1 MRRDVR
7 MRFLSSLAVA
17 LAVSIL
23 GCYSDDDPLGSGK
36 SGDKT
41 GKKDPPPPCHPGCFP
56 TGTSIATP
64 DAPRPIDAIRRGDVI
79 TLVHEDG
86 TATSGRVDSTFQT
99 CTGLVEVQT
108 DLGRLLT
115 TATQPL
121 CLAAG
126 GFRRAGELIQGDEI
140 WRWEEGQRRPARV
153 QAVVPAEKD
162 AAVFNLVVGESA
174 VFVAAGFLARG
185 KPPADAE

>member
-1 MRRDVR
+1 MRQ
-7 MRFLSSLAVA
+7 LVA
-17 LAVSIL
+17 LAVVLLVVIS
-23 GCYSDDDPLGSGK
+23 GCWSDDGSAGK
-36 SGDKT
+36 DKSV
-41 GKKDPPPPCHPGCFP
+41 KEPPPPPCHPGCFP
-56 TGTSIATP
+56 AGTPIATP
-64 DAPRPIDAIRRGDVI
+64 DGQRPIDAIRRGDVI
-79 TLVHEDG
+79 TLVREDG
-86 TATSGRVDSTFQT
+86 TSTSGRVDSTFQT

-126 GFRRAGELIQGDEI
+126 GFRRAGELIQGEEI
-140 WRWEEGQRRPARV
+140 WRFEQGQRRPARV
-153 QAVVPAEKD
+153 QGVVPAEKD

-174 VFVAAGFLARG
+174 VFIAGGFLARG